1 LPNCRL
7 FLVVPAGVAPESAEG
22 MVEKALSAGDVASLL
37 LLRGPEQL
45 RTAKLLKPWSHA
57 HDTALLLEG
66 DAEAARQAA
75 ADGVHIEASP
85 SAYAEARV
93 LLGKDAII
101 GADCGNSRHLAMTM
115 GELGADYIAFSG
127 LLPARPGSIIG
138 WWSGLF
144 ELPGVALDPADEE
157 DARVFL
163 AEGADFIRP
172 ADAMWRD
179 AGSAAAAVRSFN
191 SFIGETS

>member
-1 LPNCRL
+1 
-7 FLVVPAGVAPESAEG
+7 
-22 MVEKALSAGDVASLL
+22 
-37 LLRGPEQL
+37 
-45 RTAKLLKPWSHA
+45 LKPLSHA
-57 HDTALLLEG
+57 HDTALLLAG
-66 DAEAARQAA
+66 DAEAVRQAA
-75 ADGVHIEASP
+75 ADGVHIEGSP
-85 SAYAEARV
+85 STYAEARA

-101 GADCGNSRHLAMTM
+101 GADCGSSRHLAMTM
-115 GELGADYIAFSG
+115 GELGADYVAFSG

-157 DARVFL
+157 AARVFL

-172 ADAMWRD
+172 DDAMWRD
-179 AGSAAAAVRSFN
+179 VDSAAAAVRSFN

>member
-1 LPNCRL
+1 
-7 FLVVPAGVAPESAEG
+7 
-22 MVEKALSAGDVASLL
+22 MVEKALSAGDVASVLL
-37 LLRGPEQL
+37 SSGPEQL
-45 RTAKLLKPWSHA
+45 ETAKLLKPLSHA
-57 HDTALLLEG
+57 HDVALLVEG
-66 DAEAARQAA
+66 DAHGARRAG
-75 ADGVHIEASP
+75 ADGIHIQASP
-85 SAYAEARV
+85 SAYAEARA

-127 LLPARPGSIIG
+127 LLPARPASIIG

-144 ELPGVALDPADEE
+144 ELPGVALDPAGEE
-157 DARVFL
+157 DARVFI

-179 AGSAAAAVRSFN
+179 ADSAAAAVRSFN